1 MGENRKK
8 NVYIMRKPLK
18 IRGLRKYKTILRN
31 SLTVKRL
38 GAAPIFSI
46 SNDFFCDTSLIS
58 SIVTGLCHTEVKS

>member
-58 SIVTGLCHTEVKS
+58 SISNRLMSH